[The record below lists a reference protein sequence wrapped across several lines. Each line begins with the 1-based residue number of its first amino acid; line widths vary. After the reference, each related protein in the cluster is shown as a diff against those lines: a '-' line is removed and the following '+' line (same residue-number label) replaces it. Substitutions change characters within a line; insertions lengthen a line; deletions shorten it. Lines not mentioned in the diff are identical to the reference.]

1 MADFN
6 EEEYASHRGVNEDLN
21 KRIGKVIWGFDIHYY
36 DDPID
41 QHEEYLPTLGYIEIK
56 ATIIPLDVMLYYG
69 KNSVTTISERI
80 EFSSITIN
88 KPKYNRA
95 KVSLISKMDSLSK
108 IFGDEMTHIRNN
120 IFIRYEAFIQSSF
133 INYKKFSGKGYKDFK
148 YERDDEKDSYKISF
162 VLN

>member
-1 MADFN
+1 MSDFN
-6 EEEYASHRGVNEDLN
+6 EEENASRCGVNEDLN
-21 KRIGKVIWGFDIHYY
+21 KRIGKVVWGFDIHYY
-36 DDPID
+36 DDPVD
-41 QHEEYLPTLGYIEIK
+41 QEEYLPTLGYIEIK

-80 EFSSITIN
+80 EFSSIAIN

-95 KVSLISKMDSLSK
+95 KVSLMSKMDSLSK
-108 IFGDEMTHIRNN
+108 IFGDEITHVRNN
-120 IFIRYEAFIQSSF
+120 IFKRYEAFIKSSF
-133 INYKKFSGKGYKDFK
+133 INYKEFSGKGYKDFK